1 MNAKDMK
8 LNPKRDPHSSLSVHA
23 GLSYFVIRHHNC
35 APWWML
41 QFLIK
46 RLFSNNIHDSSPCP
60 IVQQPATVCAQ
71 SRNKDPAAERGHI
84 AHCEFWRDLNLP
96 SSQGNA
102 VFYFDPC
109 MLVGKTVCQGIC
121 KTHYGNQFFSISKWG
136 LFYYNHKDISHYIME
151 IAQLQFP
158 LT

>member
-1 MNAKDMK
+1 MHGGCGICGSENCVSGGPPVYTIWTSISISMK
-8 LNPKRDPHSSLSVHA
+8 NPKRDPHLSFSVHA
-23 GLSYFVIRHHNC
+23 GLSYFVIQHHNC

-46 RLFSNNIHDSSPCP
+46 RLFFNNIHDSSPCP

-121 KTHYGNQFFSISKWG
+121 KTHYGNQFFS
-136 LFYYNHKDISHYIME
+136 H
-151 IAQLQFP
+151 
-158 LT
+158 